1 MKLLLLKPL
10 RYVFTVCA
18 IGCTLLFSNCDSA
31 LSDLEITDPGLLQPH
46 FVVERALLQDGSV
59 VAGLTTTILDK
70 NLASVELKNGQV
82 KVNGQ
87 QMSTTELLNI
97 TIYHIPSAT
106 VNLDTDYDFEV
117 VLSNGQSYSGS
128 VTTPAK
134 TFTALTVPSNP
145 SINEDMTISWQDV
158 YVHDDLIITLDLTSP
173 AGTVPGATFTLT
185 SEQMEQG
192 SFVIPKSN
200 FATPSGVTSVTIKLT
215 GTNYGTIDPEFR
227 SGSSTI
233 SRMRVEKKVTFN

>member
-1 MKLLLLKPL
+1 MNLLLSKSL
-10 RYVFTVCA
+10 RYVSTVCA

-31 LSDLEITDPGLLQPH
+31 LSDLEITDPGLLQTH

-87 QMSTTELLNI
+87 QMTTGELLNV
-97 TIYHIPSAT
+97 TYYYIPSAAVDLNT
-106 VNLDTDYDFEV
+106 EYDFEV
-117 VLSNGQSYSGS
+117 VLSDGQSYSGS
-128 VTTPAK
+128 VTTPAE
-134 TFTALTVPSNP
+134 TFTSLTVPSNP

-185 SEQMEQG
+185 AEQMEQG

-200 FATPSGVTSVTIKLT
+200 FATPSGVTSVIIKLT
-215 GTNYGTIDPEFR
+215 GANYGTTDPKFR